1 MALAIVREP
10 YLEQLRIEAA
20 ALKRFVDGEPDQIAV
35 ARAWAA
41 LGKITEA
48 LSELCPNHPHIV
60 QHRRQRP
67 AAHS

>member
-1 MALAIVREP
+1 MALEIVTEP

-48 LSELCPNHPHIV
+48 LCELCPNHPHIV
-60 QHRRQRP
+60 GTGGRERR
-67 AAHS
+67 AHI

>member
-1 MALAIVREP
+1 MALEIVKEP

-35 ARAWAA
+35 ARAWAS

-48 LSELCPNHPHIV
+48 LRELCPDHPHILE
-60 QHRRQRP
+60 HRR
-67 AAHS
+67 